1 MSGTGLLSGIQK
13 GRSNVFWESVK
24 IALDALVS
32 NKLRSILTMLGI
44 IIGVGAVIAMV
55 SIGMG
60 VRDKISTS
68 IASLGSNLIIVM
80 PGASSSSGV
89 RGAAGTK
96 TTLTLKDAQAI
107 ARDVDGIAAIAPAV
121 SSQYQMVAGN
131 MNWTT
136 SVQGTTPEYME
147 VRNVSVEAG
156 SFITND
162 DLNARNRVA
171 VIGATVAANLFE
183 NVNPVGKSIR
193 INNAPFTII
202 GVLASKGQSAGGQDQ
217 DDTVIIPLTTAQ
229 ERMMGITHVQSIS
242 VQAADS
248 EAVDQVQEGIT
259 SLLRARHG
267 IIGDQENDFTVR
279 NLASVMETAQETT
292 ATITMLLG
300 SIAGISL
307 LVGGIGIM
315 NIMLVSVTERTREI
329 GIRKALGARY
339 SNILMQFLIEAVVI
353 GVVGGAIGIAVG
365 IGASY
370 GISSVAGWNTVITP
384 LPIIISF
391 AFSVGIGLFFGL
403 YPARK
408 AALLNPIDALRY
420 E

>member
-1 MSGTGLLSGIQK
+1 M
-13 GRSNVFWESVK
+13 FWESVK

-60 VRDKISTS
+60 VRDKVQTS
-68 IASLGSNLIIVM
+68 IASLGSNLIIVT
-80 PGASSSSGV
+80 PGAASSSGV
-89 RGAAGTK
+89 RQAAGTN
-96 TTLTLKDAQAI
+96 TTLTLKDAQAM
-107 ARDVDGIAAIAPAV
+107 AREVSGIGAVAPSV
-121 SSQYQMVAGN
+121 GKQYQLVAGN

-147 VRNVSVEAG
+147 VRNLNVQSG
-156 SFITND
+156 SFITNED
-162 DLNARNRVA
+162 VDTRNRVA
-171 VIGATVAANLFE
+171 VIGSTVASNLFD
-183 NVNPVGKSIR
+183 NLNPVGQKVR
-193 INNAPFTII
+193 IGNAPFTVI
-202 GVLASKGQSAGGQDQ
+202 GVLESKGQSAGGQDQ
-217 DDTVIIPLTTAQ
+217 DDMVIIPLTTAQ
-229 ERMMGITHVQSIS
+229 ERMMGITYVQTIS
-242 VQAADS
+242 VQAANAEVVND
-248 EAVDQVQEGIT
+248 VQDGIT
-259 SLLRARHG
+259 SLLRSRHG
-267 IIGDQENDFTVR
+267 ITGDKADDFTVR
-279 NLASVMETAQETT
+279 NLASVMATAQETT

-300 SIAGISL
+300 SIAAISL

-339 SNILMQFLIEAVVI
+339 ANILMQFLIEAVVI
-353 GVVGGAIGIAVG
+353 GVIGGAIGIAVG
-365 IGASY
+365 VGGSY
-370 GISSVAGWNTVITP
+370 VISSFAGWNTVITP
-384 LPIIISF
+384 MPILVSF
-391 AFSVGIGLFFGL
+391 GFSVGIGLFFGL